1 MREGG
6 REGEKERESVS
17 GAAQYRAGG
26 QRSLPPLHLS
36 SS

>member
-6 REGEKERESVS
+6 REGWEERECVS
-17 GAAQYRAGG
+17 GAAQYRAEG
-26 QRSLPPLHLS
+26 QCSLPPLHLS